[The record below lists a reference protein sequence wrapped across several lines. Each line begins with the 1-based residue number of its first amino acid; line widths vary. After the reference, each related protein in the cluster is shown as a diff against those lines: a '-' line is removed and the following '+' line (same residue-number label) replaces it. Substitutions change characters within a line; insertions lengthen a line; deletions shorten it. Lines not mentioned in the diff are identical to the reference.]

1 VACDPLLPGRAAAR
15 RAAGVRWVEV
25 FGDRLHVAVERE
37 GSATGL
43 RQALEKAGAR
53 VTSIEPAEPGM
64 EDAFFELIRRR
75 GRSG

>member
-1 VACDPLLPGRAAAR
+1 
-15 RAAGVRWVEV
+15 VEV

-37 GSATGL
+37 GAALAL

-53 VTSIEPAEPGM
+53 VTSIEPVEPDM